1 MSTTGIPVNARNLD
15 PSISEFCHASWSC
28 ELAAVIS
35 DLWLL
40 FVAGVL
46 AVVLLAALSNLRAA
60 ADRVREE
67 QSRTAAERDAF
78 RTFAK
83 QVSDLSP
90 NSGVAVGEST
100 GGTVA
105 SAVTMTEPARSLA
118 KVREAYRETVMSVPH
133 YDEDYGEPLVE
144 NMAFEF
150 GEDVAASVEAGR
162 QLSPMLQQLLVSK
175 AQAAAAER
183 ERLIGQLERENE
195 DLKTAQRSLAE
206 VESDLEDYDSPTLRV
221 VDFDGLAD
229 RWDRLDELEK
239 RCSDVVQERQR
250 MLTSGRNDGPT
261 DGPTF
266 LEYLYDP
273 LSVDYPVLAD
283 AAAVIER
290 IEDARRAVAVAASR
304 RG

>member
-1 MSTTGIPVNARNLD
+1 MSTTGIPVNAQNLD

-60 ADRVREE
+60 TDRVQEE

-78 RTFAK
+78 RAFAK

-90 NSGVAVGEST
+90 DSMAAVGGSN

-105 SAVTMTEPARSLA
+105 SAVSMTEPARSVA

-133 YDEDYGEPLVE
+133 YDEDYGEPLAE

-150 GEDVAASVEAGR
+150 GEDVAASVEDGR
-162 QLSPMLQQLLVSK
+162 QLSPMLQQALVSK
-175 AQAAAAER
+175 AQTAAAER

-195 DLKTAQRSLAE
+195 DLKTAQRSLAT
-206 VESDLEDYDSPTLRV
+206 VESELEGYDPPTLRG

-229 RWDRLDELEK
+229 RWDRLDELEE
-239 RCSDVVQERQR
+239 RCTGVVEERQR
-250 MLTSGRNDGPT
+250 TVISGRNDGRT
-261 DGPTF
+261 DGPTL
-266 LEYLYDP
+266 LEYLYGP

-290 IEDARRAVAVAASR
+290 IGDARRAVAVAASR
-304 RG
+304 RA